1 MSSYH
6 EEALVF
12 RCGDDR
18 MTGIVHLPTPPYRL
32 GVVIVVGGPQ
42 YRVGSHRQFVL
53 LARYLAEHGVAVF
66 RFDCRGMGDSDGGLR
81 NFEQINQDIKSAID
95 AFMAHAPSVD
105 RIMLW
110 GLCDAASAA
119 SFYAHEDSRVDRLL
133 LLNPW
138 VRTEAGQ
145 AKAYLR
151 HYYIYR
157 LMTKDFWKKLISGAF
172 EYSVSFRSLFELLK
186 RSFGRDQDVELKNRV
201 RSSQHLSLPERM
213 RLGLIN
219 FKGGVR
225 IVLSG
230 NDLTAAEFG
239 DLAKTKAWRD
249 ALKSK
254 QIELRVLD
262 GSNHTFSRKIWRDQV
277 ALWTLEWAKS

>member
-1 MSSYH
+1 MSSCR

-12 RCGDDR
+12 HCGDDR
-18 MTGIVHLPTPPYRL
+18 MTGIVHLPAASYQL

-81 NFEQINQDIKSAID
+81 SFEQINQDIRSAID
-95 AFMAHAPSVD
+95 VFMKHAPSVD
-105 RIMLW
+105 RVMLW

-119 SFYAHEDSRVDRLL
+119 SFYAHEDARVDRLL

-157 LMTKDFWKKLISGAF
+157 LMTKEFWKKLISGAF

-186 RSFGRDQDVELKNRV
+186 TSVGCDQSVETENRGRQ
-201 RSSQHLSLPERM
+201 SSSLPEKM
-213 RLGLIN
+213 RIGLID
-219 FKGGVR
+219 FKGDVK
-225 IVLSG
+225 IILSG
-230 NDLTAAEFG
+230 NDLTAAEFS

-249 ALKSK
+249 VLKTK
-254 QIELRVLD
+254 NVELRVLD
-262 GSNHTFSRKIWRDQV
+262 GSNHTFSKKIWRDKI
-277 ALWTLEWAKS
+277 AHWTLEWVKS